1 MMEKWVPIKGY
12 EGYYEVSSEG
22 NVRSVDRVIR
32 YKNGHYQKF
41 KSRTLKPKI
50 TMQGYE
56 QVDLSKNNKVKQV
69 KVHRLVAENF
79 VSNPYGKPQIN
90 HIDGIKL
97 NNNVRNLEWCT
108 AEYNM
113 NYGTAMQRAKE
124 TYASHYDRSA
134 IAKNN
139 AIKKKVIQYTLD
151 GKYIKEWDSLTDIQ
165 NELGFCRSNI
175 SKCCEG
181 KYKQANNF
189 IWKFKKD

>member
-32 YKNGHYQKF
+32 YKNGHYQRF
-41 KSRTLKPKI
+41 KSRILKPKI

-97 NNNVRNLEWCT
+97 NNSVRNLEWCT
-108 AEYNM
+108 ASENSLHAHKSGLSKALVGQFAP
-113 NYGTAMQRAKE
+113 NAKLKD
-124 TYASHYDRSA
+124 ADVFR
-134 IAKNN
+134 
-139 AIKKKVIQYTLD
+139 IKKMMLE
-151 GKYIKEWDSLTDIQ
+151 GKKNIEISKI
-165 NELGFCRSNI
+165 FNI
-175 SKCCEG
+175 SSAQVSKIKTG
-181 KYKQANNF
+181 KQWSQIK
-189 IWKFKKD
+189 I